1 MEAAIG
7 SVVICTTAEAS
18 VRSEE
23 SPDRGWARIVPRT
36 GRLRK
41 ASMPGRPNIA
51 SSGLFFETETGDD
64 VM

>member
-1 MEAAIG
+1 MKDFVG
-7 SVVICTTAEAS
+7 GCYRVSS
-18 VRSEE
+18 NLHDRSGE

-51 SSGLFFETETGDD
+51 SNGLFFEIETGDD